1 MAQRYY
7 MALPDVTR
15 WDVALE
21 SVHKQLRPYKDYL
34 RTAIEAAKRRSLVLA
49 WRPPTPREE
58 RELGARL
65 RERFMDRRPRSPAAA
80 PARRRDR
87 RERSVPVGTWVVLV
101 PPPWRAEDL
110 DKTLEAFL
118 EAEWL
123 HDDSQFAKG
132 ERIRCRARDWEG
144 RALLLERPPEPV
156 APPSEGPEGPPS
168 PARPHG
174 RLLWLLPNT
183 YTFER
188 QQHAV
193 WDLENAP
200 TPRLAPLV
208 RLLLEGPTWPSFDA
222 PTLPPERWVFLRPRP
237 DEPPRDG
244 TEEQRRFVE
253 VALTTP
259 DFSLLYGPPGSGK
272 TMTLCE
278 LIVQLVR
285 LQKRVLLVASTHV
298 AVDNVLERLLDWQD
312 ALTDADKPL
321 LPVRIGD
328 EERVTSERVK
338 PWIYSRLLQTWH
350 DELLDFLDSAPR
362 GEHPGAPA
370 RALLREAME
379 PERGAERS
387 EEASALPR
395 LLLESA
401 NLVCG
406 TTIGI
411 LQHPAIKTMRGGEA
425 FAPFDLMILDEAS
438 KTTFSEF
445 LVPARHAG
453 RWVIS
458 GDVKQLS
465 PYVQQEDLAESLRG
479 LVPEVHA
486 RAAVHA
492 FLASSAEQRPALQ
505 ANLFVVPDEEARQL
519 LRTEAEARQV
529 RYVDLDDCQ
538 PRSLYGIDDA
548 IPELLHAELVLGT
561 TARVRALEHRLPP
574 DLLAQ
579 GGDELE
585 LEHHHGARRAYV
597 DWAGRHTRRHPEI
610 AERPPD
616 WAHELA
622 WRMVRAHELRR
633 TPEAQ
638 RSYLQ
643 AIEGLLP
650 ASLGDDWF
658 TWRKLRRWEGRGGPE
673 SAQTVLQ
680 RELDQLRR
688 VTMPSILEL
697 LQNRANEGEMRPAAT
712 ALGGGLPPSALALRL
727 RSLRFQHRMHPDI
740 SAFPRERFYSAEAL
754 AGEAAQAVLL
764 QDASRQREDRDWR
777 YSRYSRRAVWIDVAR
792 QRGGQGAANS
802 NRAEAARVLE
812 ELRAFERWARDNP
825 YRVPGRQGP
834 WEVAVLA
841 FHLDQETLLRERLQ
855 RHSGQTANT
864 REFTLGGGAVH
875 VTLCTVDAFQGH
887 EADLVLLSFVKSGS
901 VGFLDSPSRLNV
913 ALTRARFQVVLV
925 GHRSWFQKCR
935 STLLRELA
943 TSPHFAHEIGWEVTS

>member
-1 MAQRYY
+1 MAQQYY
-7 MALPDVTR
+7 MALPDVGP

-21 SVHKQLRPYKDYL
+21 SVHRQLRPYKDYL
-34 RTAIEAAKRRSLVLA
+34 RTAVEAAKRRSLVLS
-49 WRPPTPREE
+49 W
-58 RELGARL
+58 
-65 RERFMDRRPRSPAAA
+65 RRPRPREQEELDRRLRARFDGRKNRTA
-80 PARRRDR
+80 PATPSRRRDR
-87 RERSVPVGTWVVLV
+87 RERSVPEGTWVVLE
-101 PPPWRAEDL
+101 PPPWRTEDSE
-110 DKTLEAFL
+110 KTLEAFL

-123 HDDSQFAKG
+123 HEDSQFARG
-132 ERIRCRARDWEG
+132 ERIRMRASDWEG
-144 RALLLERPPEPV
+144 RALLLERLPVPV
-156 APPSEGPEGPPS
+156 APPSETPESPPS
-168 PARPHG
+168 ATRPHG
-174 RLLWLLPNT
+174 PLLWLLPNT
-183 YTFER
+183 YTLER

-200 TPRLAPLV
+200 TPRLGPLV
-208 RLLLEGPTWPSFDA
+208 RLLLHGPTWPSFEVPA
-222 PTLPPERWVFLRPRP
+222 LTPERWVFLRPRD
-237 DEPPRDG
+237 DEPMRDG

-253 VALTTP
+253 VALATP
-259 DFSLLYGPPGSGK
+259 DFSLLNGPPGSGK
-272 TMTLCE
+272 TMAICE

-285 LQKRVLLVASTHV
+285 AGKRVLLVASTHV

-312 ALTDADKPL
+312 SLVDAEKPL

-328 EERVTSERVK
+328 EGCVTSEKVK
-338 PWIYSRLLQTWH
+338 PWIYSRLLETWR
-350 DELLDFLDSAPR
+350 DELLDFLDEAR
-362 GEHPGAPA
+362 LDERPGAPA
-370 RALLREAME
+370 RALLREAIE

-387 EEASALPR
+387 EEAAALPR

-411 LQHPAIKTMRGGEA
+411 LQHPAIKAMRGGEA

-445 LVPARHAG
+445 LVPARHAE

-479 LVPEVHA
+479 LVPELHG

-492 FLASSAEQRPALQ
+492 FLASSAEGRSALQ
-505 ANLFVVPDEEARQL
+505 PSLFVTPDGEARQL
-519 LRTEAEARQV
+519 LRAEAEARQV
-529 RYVDLDDCQ
+529 LYVDLDDCQ
-538 PRSLYGIDDA
+538 SRTLHGVDGA
-548 IPELLHAELVLGT
+548 IPELLYANLVIGT
-561 TARVRALEHRLPP
+561 AQRVRELEHRLPP

-579 GGDELE
+579 GGEEVELD
-585 LEHHHGARRAYV
+585 HHHSAQRAYV
-597 DWAGRHTRRHPEI
+597 GWASRHTRKHPEL
-610 AERPPD
+610 ADHPPD

-638 RSYLQ
+638 KRYLE

-650 ASLGDDWF
+650 ASLGDAWF
-658 TWRKLRRWEGRGGPE
+658 AWRKLRPWEVRGEPE
-673 SAQTVLQ
+673 SAQAALR

-697 LQNRANEGEMRPAAT
+697 LQSGANDEAMRASAT
-712 ALGGGLPPSALALRL
+712 ALASGLPPDALALRL
-727 RSLRFQHRMHPDI
+727 RSLRFQHRMHHHI
-740 SAFPRERFYSAEAL
+740 SAFPRERFYSSEAL
-754 AGEAAQAVLL
+754 SNEAAQGVLL
-764 QDASRQREDRDWR
+764 QDASRLREERDWR
-777 YSRYSRRAVWIDVAR
+777 YSRYSRRAVWIDVAP
-792 QRGGQGAANS
+792 QRGWQGAPNA
-802 NRAEAARVLE
+802 NRAEAAKVLE
-812 ELRAFERWARDNP
+812 ELVAFERWAKDNP
-825 YRVPGRQGP
+825 CRLPGRKGP

-841 FHLDQETLLRERLQ
+841 FHGDQETLLRAQLQ

-864 REFTLGGGAVH
+864 REFTLGEGAVH

-901 VGFLDSPSRLNV
+901 VGFLDSPNRLNV

-925 GHRSWFQKCR
+925 GHRSWFEKCR

-943 TSPHFAHEIGWEVTS
+943 TSPHYAHEIGWEVTS